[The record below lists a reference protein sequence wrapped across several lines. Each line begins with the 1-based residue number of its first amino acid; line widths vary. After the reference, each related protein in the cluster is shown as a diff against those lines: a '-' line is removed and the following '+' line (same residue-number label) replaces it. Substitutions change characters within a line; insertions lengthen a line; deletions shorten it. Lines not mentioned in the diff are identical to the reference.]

1 MGSKK
6 TRTTQTNRPIY
17 SAEISG
23 AAKNAQDAYTQSQP
37 GINTLSNNLGQVSSE
52 LFAGMGG
59 ANNAVLNANNF
70 INSQLTGDLQQN
82 PYLDAQ
88 IQRTND
94 SVRNQL
100 QARMGRA
107 GLAGGS
113 DYTNLIARALASN
126 EGNLRYQDYDNA
138 MTRRFQAAGM
148 APQGLTTATQLGQ
161 TGAMLPLQ
169 AGALNAASIGGLLGQ
184 YQDVRGTQK
193 QSGGLLG
200 SILSGAAQAGVGA
213 LMACDIRLKENI
225 ERIGKTPGG
234 VPLYRFDYIG
244 GAKGVV
250 GPMAHEVA
258 ILQPA
263 ALGPDLDGYMT
274 VNVGALQ

>member
-138 MTRRFQAAGM
+138 VNRRFQAAGM

-161 TGAMLPLQ
+161 AGAMLPLQ

-200 SILSGAAQAGVGA
+200 SIIGAGLSAYGAGVFG
-213 LMACDIRLKENI
+213 
-225 ERIGKTPGG
+225 
-234 VPLYRFDYIG
+234 
-244 GAKGVV
+244 
-250 GPMAHEVA
+250 
-258 ILQPA
+258 
-263 ALGPDLDGYMT
+263 
-274 VNVGALQ
+274 